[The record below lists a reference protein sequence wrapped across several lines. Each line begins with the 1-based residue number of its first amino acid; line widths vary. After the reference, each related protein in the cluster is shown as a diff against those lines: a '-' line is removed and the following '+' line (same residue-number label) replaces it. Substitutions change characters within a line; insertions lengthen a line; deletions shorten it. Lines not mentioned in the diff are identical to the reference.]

1 MIRKLTKDDKELYMY
16 FTELFYNSDAV
27 LHPVPEKNRENTF
40 NELMRSEDYAQCYI
54 LEYENKPVGFAL
66 LAKTFSQEVGGIVI
80 WIEELYV
87 LEEYRGRGLGKEFFS
102 FVEENIP
109 NSRLRLEIEPDNQRA
124 KKLYESLGFR
134 VLDYKQMVKDK

>member
-109 NSRLRLEIEPDNQRA
+109 NSRLRLELEPDNQRA

>member
-87 LEEYRGRGLGKEFFS
+87 LDEYRGRGLGKEFFS